1 MKKVIGIVLSYVLV
15 AALAVTGTLWVTST
29 IRQDSKLDQLEN
41 LIEERFAEDTDR
53 TAMEDAAADAMV
65 RSLGDRWSYYIPAA
79 DYDAH
84 MEQMNNAYVGI
95 GITIV
100 KEENAGLRI
109 QQVEPEGPAREAG
122 LLPGDL
128 ITAIDGNDT
137 ADMTTTDARNL
148 VRGEAGTTVVLTVLR
163 EEETL
168 DFTVTRRKIETQVA
182 SGQMLGGNIGLVTI
196 ANFDARCAKE
206 TIAAVE
212 DLMDQ
217 GAEGLIFDVRF
228 NPGGYADEMVKV
240 LDYLLPEGDLFRTV
254 NYAGKEKVDRS
265 DGDCIDLPMAVLIS
279 ADSYSAAEFFAA
291 TLREYDAAITVG
303 EKTVGKGYYQ
313 NTFLLSDGSAVGL
326 STGKFFTSQGNNLE
340 GVGIV
345 PDVEVAVDQET
356 AAAIYSGT
364 LTPEEDPQL
373 QAALEALRS
382 GAEK

>member
-1 MKKVIGIVLSYVLV
+1 MKKIVGIVLSYILV
-15 AALAVTGTLWVTST
+15 AALAVTGTLWVTSAV
-29 IRQDSKLDQLEN
+29 REDSKLEQLEN

-53 TAMEDAAADAMV
+53 TAMEDAAADAMI

-109 QQVEPEGPAREAG
+109 QQVEPEGPALEAG

-128 ITAIDGNDT
+128 ITAIDGNGT

-148 VRGEAGTTVVLTVLR
+148 VRGEAGTTVALTVLR
-163 EEETL
+163 EEKIL

-182 SGQMLGGNIGLVTI
+182 SGQMLEGNIGLVTI

-206 TIAAVE
+206 TIAVVE
-212 DLMDQ
+212 DLITQ
-217 GAEGLIFDVRF
+217 GAKGLIFDVRF

-240 LDYLLPEGDLFRTV
+240 LDFLLPEGDLFRTV

-265 DGDCIDLPMAVLIS
+265 DGDCIELPMAVLIN

-313 NTFLLSDGSAVGL
+313 NTFVLSDGSAVGL

-364 LTPEEDPQL
+364 LMPEEDPQL

-382 GAEK
+382 GGEK

>member
-109 QQVEPEGPAREAG
+109 RQVEPEGPAREAG

-212 DLMDQ
+212 DLMTQ

>member
-109 QQVEPEGPAREAG
+109 RQVEPEGPAREAG

-279 ADSYSAAEFFAA
+279 ANSYSAAEFFAA

>member
-109 QQVEPEGPAREAG
+109 RQVEPEGPAREAG

-137 ADMTTTDARNL
+137 TDMTTTDARNL

-279 ADSYSAAEFFAA
+279 ANSYSAAEFFAA

>member
-15 AALAVTGTLWVTST
+15 AALAVTGTLWVTSA

>member
-84 MEQMNNAYVGI
+84 MEQMDNAYVGI

-212 DLMDQ
+212 DLMTQ

>member
-109 QQVEPEGPAREAG
+109 RQVEPEGPAREAG

-356 AAAIYSGT
+356 DAAIYSGT

>member
-109 QQVEPEGPAREAG
+109 RQVEPEGPAREAG

-182 SGQMLGGNIGLVTI
+182 SVQMLGGNIGLVTI

>member
-53 TAMEDAAADAMV
+53 TVMEDAAADAMV

-109 QQVEPEGPAREAG
+109 RQVEPEGPAREAG

-163 EEETL
+163 EKETL

>member
-53 TAMEDAAADAMV
+53 TVMEDAAADAMV

-196 ANFDARCAKE
+196 ANFDSRCAKE

>member
-15 AALAVTGTLWVTST
+15 AALAVTGTLWVTSA

-109 QQVEPEGPAREAG
+109 RQVEPEGPAREAG

-182 SGQMLGGNIGLVTI
+182 SGQMLVGNIGLVTI

-212 DLMDQ
+212 DLMTQ

>member
-265 DGDCIDLPMAVLIS
+265 DGDCIDLPMAVLIN